1 MRSTLG
7 SAYLNSLLQN
17 LFIPPEKRIQCG
29 RDDVALGALQKPTL
43 GVHLGASL
51 QSLSKSEA
59 QAQRC
64 RAGTGFVIVMIV
76 SYINPSHI
84 YAIPILFF
92 TLSKPTVINNDIN
105 VIINLNPITSGY

>member
-7 SAYLNSLLQN
+7 SPYLNFLFKIF
-17 LFIPPEKRIQCG
+17 FIPTEKCVQCG

-43 GVHLGASL
+43 GAHLGASL
-51 QSLSKSEA
+51 QSLSKSKA

-64 RAGTGFVIVMIV
+64 RAGTDFVILIIV
-76 SYINPSHI
+76 SYINPDHI

-92 TLSKPTVINNDIN
+92 TLSKPIVINNAIN
-105 VIINLNPITSGY
+105 AMIILNIY